1 MLLLAAAETTYGSPA
16 TTPPMPKRKAAA
28 SADARRTAAKKA
40 GGGSSGVIGRA
51 RRRAGRIS
59 AGRITAGNSTSCA
72 ASARP
77 RSRRTR
83 PPPRHRPGP
92 SEAEPQEADA
102 EAAAPAAK
110 DGEAAAKADERA
122 GRGDA
127 EPEPPPR
134 AANGH
139 ANGAAPAEGGGLD
152 DSLEAYMDN
161 LQSYSRP
168 AAKAASNS
176 RCVLLENLLSAEAAA
191 DPAEVRATRME
202 TGHEC
207 AKWGRAAPRPRRRRR
222 RRRRAAE
229 HIGGRIFVEFETEHA
244 AAECARAM
252 DGRFFDGRRVNAYYY
267 DVGDFLAE
275 RLDEAGTALTSQAIT
290 WDDIV
295 AMNSRPASSWD
306 TMEIDTHGT
315 MGGPTDAELASGL
328 ASPAIERPHPGG
340 PKPERTTSQHSEF
353 SEDEDGG
360 GGDDPNAEDD
370 EPDGF
375 HDEFMR
381 AMRAQVCT
389 PHRTRR
395 RARAPQTA
403 RRTSHPASLHPPRP
417 QAEEAARRQA
427 KASQQ
432 LLEGDDAAMDA
443 LVDQFPD
450 MAEARAAEGDDD
462 DDSEDEERR
471 LEAERAKKKR
481 APEGERAAI
490 HLRPPSTIHHPPS
503 TLSTFVTSSCPT
515 SSTSSTSTSTS
526 LHLHHHP
533 LQVDHTATEY
543 APFRRNLYVE
553 VPELKA
559 MSDADVEALKKS
571 LDGIKTRGGS
581 ACPARSSGGRRR
593 GSDRLLAVIE
603 KQGYAAP
610 RHHLHH
616 HLHHLLHHH
625 HHHLHHLPTHRL
637 LLPCRYAAP
646 FPIQAQALPCIMS
659 GRDVIAVA
667 RTGSGKTMG

>member
-1 MLLLAAAETTYGSPA
+1 
-16 TTPPMPKRKAAA
+16 MPKRKAAA
-28 SADARRTAAKKA
+28 SADAADDAAKKPRA
-40 GGGSSGVIGRA
+40 GGSSVLDELA
-51 RRRAGRIS
+51 AAPAESQPAESQQAKLDELRRKRQAKV
-59 AGRITAGNSTSCA
+59 AADKAA
-72 ASARP
+72 ASAP
-77 RSRRTR
+77 
-83 PPPRHRPGP
+83 PGP
-92 SEAEPQEADA
+92 SEAEPQEAGA

-110 DGEAAAKADERA
+110 DGEAAAQADEA
-122 GRGDA
+122 YFERGDA

-168 AAKAASNS
+168 AAEAASNS

-207 AKWGRAAPRPRRRRR
+207 AKWGALLRVHAVAA
-222 RRRRAAE
+222 AAAGE
-229 HIGGRIFVEFETEHA
+229 PENKSAGRIFVEFETEHA

-395 RARAPQTA
+395 RARAPQIA
-403 RRTSHPASLHPPRP
+403 RRVSPRIPPSPASP
-417 QAEEAARRQA
+417 
-427 KASQQ
+427 
-432 LLEGDDAAMDA
+432 G
-443 LVDQFPD
+443 
-450 MAEARAAEGDDD
+450 
-462 DDSEDEERR
+462 
-471 LEAERAKKKR
+471 
-481 APEGERAAI
+481 
-490 HLRPPSTIHHPPS
+490 
-503 TLSTFVTSSCPT
+503 
-515 SSTSSTSTSTS
+515 
-526 LHLHHHP
+526 
-533 LQVDHTATEY
+533 
-543 APFRRNLYVE
+543 
-553 VPELKA
+553 
-559 MSDADVEALKKS
+559 
-571 LDGIKTRGGS
+571 RGGS
-581 ACPARSSGGRRR
+581 AAPGQSLSAAARG
-593 GSDRLLAVIE
+593 
-603 KQGYAAP
+603 
-610 RHHLHH
+610 
-616 HLHHLLHHH
+616 
-625 HHHLHHLPTHRL
+625 
-637 LLPCRYAAP
+637 
-646 FPIQAQALPCIMS
+646 
-659 GRDVIAVA
+659 
-667 RTGSGKTMG
+667 

>member
-1 MLLLAAAETTYGSPA
+1 MP
-16 TTPPMPKRKAAA
+16 PKRKAAA
-28 SADARRTAAKKA
+28 SAAPDNAAKKPKA
-40 GGGSSGVIGRA
+40 GGSGSSVLDELAAAPAESQQAESQQAKLDELRA
-51 RRRAGRIS
+51 KRQAKV
-59 AGRITAGNSTSCA
+59 AADKAA
-72 ASARP
+72 ASAP
-77 RSRRTR
+77 
-83 PPPRHRPGP
+83 PGP

-110 DGEAAAKADERA
+110 DGEAAAQADEA
-122 GRGDA
+122 YFERGDA

-168 AAKAASNS
+168 AAEAASNS

-207 AKWGRAAPRPRRRRR
+207 AKWGALLRVHAVAA
-222 RRRRAAE
+222 AAAGE
-229 HIGGRIFVEFETEHA
+229 PPNPSAGRIFVEFETEHA

-381 AMRAQVCT
+381 AMRAQV
-389 PHRTRR
+389 HAARRTRR
-395 RARAPQTA
+395 RARAPPTA
-403 RRTSHPASLHPPRP
+403 PRISHTPHPSIPRVLRP
-417 QAEEAARRQA
+417 RRQR
-427 KASQQ
+427 
-432 LLEGDDAAMDA
+432 
-443 LVDQFPD
+443 V
-450 MAEARAAEGDDD
+450 ARPKP
-462 DDSEDEERR
+462 
-471 LEAERAKKKR
+471 L
-481 APEGERAAI
+481 
-490 HLRPPSTIHHPPS
+490 
-503 TLSTFVTSSCPT
+503 SSC
-515 SSTSSTSTSTS
+515 SRVMMQRWM
-526 LHLHHHP
+526 L
-533 LQVDHTATEY
+533 
-543 APFRRNLYVE
+543 
-553 VPELKA
+553 
-559 MSDADVEALKKS
+559 
-571 LDGIKTRGGS
+571 
-581 ACPARSSGGRRR
+581 
-593 GSDRLLAVIE
+593 
-603 KQGYAAP
+603 
-610 RHHLHH
+610 
-616 HLHHLLHHH
+616 
-625 HHHLHHLPTHRL
+625 
-637 LLPCRYAAP
+637 
-646 FPIQAQALPCIMS
+646 
-659 GRDVIAVA
+659 
-667 RTGSGKTMG
+667 

>member
-1 MLLLAAAETTYGSPA
+1 MP
-16 TTPPMPKRKAAA
+16 PKRKAA
-28 SADARRTAAKKA
+28 SADAAPDNAAKKPRA
-40 GGGSSGVIGRA
+40 GGSSVLDELADSPAESQQAESQQAKLEELRA
-51 RRRAGRIS
+51 KRQAKV
-59 AGRITAGNSTSCA
+59 AADKAA
-72 ASARP
+72 ASAP
-77 RSRRTR
+77 
-83 PPPRHRPGP
+83 PGP

-110 DGEAAAKADERA
+110 DGEAKYRAAQADEA
-122 GRGDA
+122 YFERGDA
-127 EPEPPPR
+127 EPELPPR

-168 AAKAASNS
+168 AAEAASNS

-191 DPAEVRATRME
+191 DPAEVQATRME

-207 AKWGRAAPRPRRRRR
+207 AKWGALLRVHAVAA
-222 RRRRAAE
+222 AAAGE
-229 HIGGRIFVEFETEHA
+229 PPNTSAGRIFVEFETEHA

-381 AMRAQVCT
+381 AMRAQVHAAHRTPTRARPADRT
-389 PHRTRR
+389 PHLS
-395 RARAPQTA
+395 PP
-403 RRTSHPASLHPPRP
+403 HPSTPRVLRP
-417 QAEEAARRQA
+417 RRQRGA
-427 KASQQ
+427 KPKP
-432 LLEGDDAAMDA
+432 L
-443 LVDQFPD
+443 
-450 MAEARAAEGDDD
+450 
-462 DDSEDEERR
+462 
-471 LEAERAKKKR
+471 
-481 APEGERAAI
+481 
-490 HLRPPSTIHHPPS
+490 
-503 TLSTFVTSSCPT
+503 SSCSRVT
-515 SSTSSTSTSTS
+515 T
-526 LHLHHHP
+526 
-533 LQVDHTATEY
+533 Q
-543 APFRRNLYVE
+543 RWMR
-553 VPELKA
+553 
-559 MSDADVEALKKS
+559 
-571 LDGIKTRGGS
+571 
-581 ACPARSSGGRRR
+581 
-593 GSDRLLAVIE
+593 
-603 KQGYAAP
+603 
-610 RHHLHH
+610 
-616 HLHHLLHHH
+616 
-625 HHHLHHLPTHRL
+625 
-637 LLPCRYAAP
+637 
-646 FPIQAQALPCIMS
+646 
-659 GRDVIAVA
+659 
-667 RTGSGKTMG
+667 